1 VAAAGASLTVI
12 AQRYANA
19 LFASATGPAVEV
31 VARDMAALRTLLAD
45 NADLRALV
53 ANPLFSRAEQARAI
67 EAVAAR
73 AGFDDLTRR
82 FIGVVATN
90 HRLFAL
96 DAIATAYLAE
106 VARRRGEMRVE
117 VTSAQQLTE
126 AQVAT
131 VENGL
136 NTALAAKTSLE
147 LKVDPAL
154 LGGLKIRVGSH
165 LLDASIKSRLDRLG
179 HILKT
184 AA

>member
-1 VAAAGASLTVI
+1 MASAGSSLTLI
-12 AQRYANA
+12 ARRYADA
-19 LFASATGPAVEV
+19 LFASVTGPAIDV
-31 VARDMAALRTLLAD
+31 VARDMAALRRLLAD

-53 ANPLFSRAEQARAI
+53 ANPLFNREEQGRAI
-67 EAVAAR
+67 AAIAVK

-96 DAIATAYLAE
+96 DAIAAEYLAE
-106 VARRRGEMRVE
+106 VAKRRGEMSVE
-117 VTSAQQLTE
+117 VTSARPLTP

-131 VENGL
+131 VESGL
-136 NTALAAKTSLE
+136 NTALAAKASLE

-154 LGGLKIRVGSH
+154 LGGLKIRVGSQ
-165 LLDASIKSRLDRLG
+165 LIDASIKSRLDRLG
-179 HILKT
+179 QILKT